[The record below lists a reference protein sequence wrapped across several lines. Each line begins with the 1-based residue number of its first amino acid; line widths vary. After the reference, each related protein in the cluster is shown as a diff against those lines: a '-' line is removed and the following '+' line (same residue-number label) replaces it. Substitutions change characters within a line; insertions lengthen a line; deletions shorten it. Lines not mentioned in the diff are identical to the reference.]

1 MYCSTCI
8 NDIGVAAEEL
18 NFEIYVMTIVILRIS
33 IRSGAICRVRDVA
46 EDQLTGDDG
55 LRKIRHVQVV
65 STWVDC
71 FSGKSQSIS
80 IPRTRAQ
87 NGRRLVRN
95 ESEADYDSIGAIL
108 QLLQKEF

>member
-8 NDIGVAAEEL
+8 NDIGVAAKEL
-18 NFEIYVMTIVILRIS
+18 NFEIDVMAVVVLRIS
-33 IRSGAICRVRDVA
+33 IRSGGICRVRDVA

-71 FSGKSQSIS
+71 FSGKRQSIG
-80 IPRTRAQ
+80 IQRIRA
-87 NGRRLVRN
+87 
-95 ESEADYDSIGAIL
+95 
-108 QLLQKEF
+108 